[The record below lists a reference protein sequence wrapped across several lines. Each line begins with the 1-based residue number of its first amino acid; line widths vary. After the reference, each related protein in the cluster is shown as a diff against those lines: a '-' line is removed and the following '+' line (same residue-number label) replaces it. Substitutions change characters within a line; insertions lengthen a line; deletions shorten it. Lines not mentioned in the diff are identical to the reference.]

1 MGVYDQAARFAAQ
14 AAPEVVLARLL
25 ADQGVDWAFREW
37 LDTRT
42 IPLPRAPDR
51 TADMVAAVSDS
62 RAADRP
68 WLVVMEF
75 QAQADPDKLDVTL
88 EEVAVLR
95 SRVRFGE
102 GRGSKYRVVAGMV
115 YLLDCVQDDILDMTL
130 PKGAGTYHAPL
141 LWNVWKDDATK
152 TLDAV
157 ALGNVPWG
165 VLFWLPLMAG
175 AGDEGVIRRWRE
187 VVTATVEN
195 RSMRGNMVG
204 IALIFAELVGRVP
217 EWRRCLEGFEM
228 TESPIVNEWIN
239 QGRVQERVVQHRE
252 HLLLLLDERFPGVVP
267 PEIRHFIERIDD
279 PTLLRTWFAVGAR
292 STFEEFLK
300 AIKR

>member
-42 IPLPRAPDR
+42 IPLPRGPDR

-62 RAADRP
+62 AAADRP

-75 QAQADPDKLDVTL
+75 QAQADPDKLDTTL

-95 SRVRFGE
+95 PRVRFGE
-102 GRGSKYRVVAGMV
+102 GRGSKYRVIAGMV
-115 YLLDCVQDDILDMTL
+115 YLRDCVQDDILDMTL
-130 PKGAGTYHAPL
+130 PSGAGTRHAPL
-141 LWNVWKDDATK
+141 VWNVWKDDAVE

-157 ALGNVPWG
+157 ALGEVPWG

-175 AGDEGVIRRWRE
+175 AGDEGVIRHWRE
-187 VVTATVEN
+187 VVTATVKS
-195 RSMRGNMVG
+195 RVTRGNLVA
-204 IALIFAELVGRVP
+204 IALIFAELAGRVP

-228 TESPIVNEWIN
+228 TESAIVNEWIRH
-239 QGRVQERVVQHRE
+239 G
-252 HLLLLLDERFPGVVP
+252 LDEGTLKESRRKLCNALEIRFPRKT
-267 PEIRHFIERIDD
+267 PEEVLRVCSVNIIR
-279 PTLLRTWFAVGAR
+279 P
-292 STFEEFLK
+292 SS
-300 AIKR
+300 